1 MLKGLPIGVE
11 DFKKI
16 RETNCYY
23 IDKTK
28 LIEDLLIDKTEVKL
42 FCRPRRFGKTLSM
55 STLRYFFDIKNGE
68 ENRKLFDGLYISNS
82 PLMSEQ
88 GKYPVIFLSLI
99 HI

>member
-16 RETNCYY
+16 RETDCYY

-68 ENRKLFDGLYISNS
+68 ENRKLFDGLYLSRVK
-82 PLMSEQ
+82 SEN
-88 GKYPVIFLSLI
+88 
-99 HI
+99 

>member
-16 RETNCYY
+16 RETDCYY

-28 LIEDLLIDKTEVKL
+28 IIEDLVIDKTEVKL

-55 STLRYFFDIKNGE
+55 STLRYFFDIKNE
-68 ENRKLFDGLYISNS
+68 RRIENSLMGYIY
-82 PLMSEQ
+82 LT
-88 GKYPVIFLSLI
+88 L
-99 HI
+99 H

>member
-42 FCRPRRFGKTLSM
+42 FCRP
-55 STLRYFFDIKNGE
+55 
-68 ENRKLFDGLYISNS
+68 
-82 PLMSEQ
+82 
-88 GKYPVIFLSLI
+88 
-99 HI
+99 